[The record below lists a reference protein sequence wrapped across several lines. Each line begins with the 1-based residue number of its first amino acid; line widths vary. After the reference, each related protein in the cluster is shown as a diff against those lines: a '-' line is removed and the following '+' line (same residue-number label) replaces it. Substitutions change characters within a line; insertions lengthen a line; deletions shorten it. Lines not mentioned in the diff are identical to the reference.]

1 MNKQIIYG
9 GAFNPPTIGHLKI
22 IKYLVEKFPNNKIII
37 LPTNNFYKSKEI
49 VSYEHRKKMLEIMCE
64 DIIEN
69 IEISDYEQTLHDYLG
84 TYYTLEHFNHPYFV
98 IGADSLET
106 LHKWIKYPDVVI
118 DNKFIVFPR
127 ADIDIEEV
135 INNNEILKN
144 NSNNFIICND
154 FIENDISSTGYRVN
168 KNETYIDQNVLNY
181 IKDNKL
187 Y

>member
-37 LPTNNFYKSKEI
+37 LPTNNFYKSNEI

-84 TYYTLEHFNHPYFV
+84 TYYTLEYFNHPYFV

-106 LHKWIKYPDVVI
+106 LHKWIKYPDVVV
-118 DNKFIVFPR
+118 DNKFIVFPT
-127 ADIDIEEV
+127 V
-135 INNNEILKN
+135 IRYTHIYNE
-144 NSNNFIICND
+144 
-154 FIENDISSTGYRVN
+154 
-168 KNETYIDQNVLNY
+168 NVLPTNS
-181 IKDNKL
+181 ICVIFFTNFLQDTIC
-187 Y
+187 

>member
-69 IEISDYEQTLHDYLG
+69 TVAWKES
-84 TYYTLEHFNHPYFV
+84 
-98 IGADSLET
+98 
-106 LHKWIKYPDVVI
+106 
-118 DNKFIVFPR
+118 
-127 ADIDIEEV
+127 
-135 INNNEILKN
+135 
-144 NSNNFIICND
+144 
-154 FIENDISSTGYRVN
+154 VN
-168 KNETYIDQNVLNY
+168 M
-181 IKDNKL
+181 
-187 Y
+187 